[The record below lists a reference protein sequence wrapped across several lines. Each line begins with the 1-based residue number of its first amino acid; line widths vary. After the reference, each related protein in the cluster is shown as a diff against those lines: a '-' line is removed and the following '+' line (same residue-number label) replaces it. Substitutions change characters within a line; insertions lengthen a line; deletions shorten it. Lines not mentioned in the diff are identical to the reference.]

1 MTANVAPDINAGDAL
16 VLFGASG
23 DLARKKLYPALY
35 QLESRGRLDGL
46 RVVGVARSHW
56 GDEALRGYVHDS
68 LMLSG
73 KPIDTEV
80 WGRLSER
87 MSMVSGEYTEAA
99 TYERLAS
106 TLGAECARPVFYLA
120 IPPSIFPAVVDG
132 LAGVG
137 LAGERGRV
145 VVEKPFGRD
154 LDSARA
160 LNATLHAHFPERSI
174 FRIDHYLGKE
184 SVENLLVFRFAN
196 SFLEPIWNR
205 NYVDN
210 VQVTMAEQFGVE
222 GRGSFYDSVGA
233 IRDVVQNHLLQVVAL
248 LAMEPPLGADAEH
261 LRDETTKVLAAM
273 KTVDCKHLLRGQYVD
288 YRDEPGVKPTSQT
301 ETFAALHLEIDS
313 WRWAGVP
320 FYVRAGKALTASAVE
335 AVVELR
341 QPPRMLFRGRE
352 SDPAGANMIRF
363 RLGAHDGVT
372 MTVQAKEPGSAATSR
387 SIDLAVDFE
396 HALGTRR
403 EAYDRLLDDALKG
416 DARRFARV
424 DGVEEAWR
432 IVQPALDDP
441 GPVAFYERGSWG
453 PSEADSIFRNEGDTW
468 HPPLI

>member
-1 MTANVAPDINAGDAL
+1 MTEAATGSSTDGDAL

-35 QLESRGRLDGL
+35 QLEQRGRLDGL
-46 RVVGVARSHW
+46 RVIGVARSQW
-56 GDEALRGYVHDS
+56 GNDALRGYVHDS
-68 LMLSG
+68 LVLTG
-73 KPIDTEV
+73 KPLDTTV
-80 WGRLSER
+80 WNRLEAR
-87 MSMVSGEYTEAA
+87 LSMVSGEYTDATTYEHLAA
-99 TYERLAS
+99 TMA
-106 TLGAECARPVFYLA
+106 TATRPVFYLA
-120 IPPSIFPAVVDG
+120 IPPSIFPSVIDG
-132 LAGVG
+132 LAAVG

-160 LNATLHAHFPERSI
+160 LNATLHARFPERSI

-222 GRGSFYDSVGA
+222 GRGSFYDAVGA

-273 KTVDCKHLLRGQYVD
+273 KTIDSSHLVRGQYNG
-288 YRDEPGVKPTSQT
+288 YRDEMGVKPTSDT

-320 FYVRAGKALTASAVE
+320 FYVRAGKALTEGAVE

-341 QPPRMLFRGRE
+341 QPPRMLFHGR
-352 SDPAGANMIRF
+352 DGDTAGANMIRF

-372 MTVQAKEPGSAATSR
+372 MTVQAKEPGSAAESR
-387 SIDLAVDFE
+387 SIDLSVDFD

-403 EAYDRLLDDALKG
+403 EAYDRLLDDALRG

-424 DGVEEAWR
+424 DSVEQAWR
-432 IVQPALDDP
+432 IVQPALDNP
-441 GPVAFYERGSWG
+441 GPVCSYERGSWG
-453 PSEADSIFRNEGDTW
+453 PTEAEGIFRSAGDTW
-468 HPPLI
+468 HPPLT

>member
-1 MTANVAPDINAGDAL
+1 MITERALDANAGDAL

-35 QLESRGRLDGL
+35 QLETRGRLAGL
-46 RVVGVARSHW
+46 RVVGVARSQW

-68 LMLSG
+68 LTLSG

-87 MSMVSGEYTEAA
+87 LSMVSGEYTEAA

-106 TLGAECARPVFYLA
+106 TLGAECVRPVFYLA
-120 IPPSIFPAVVDG
+120 IPPSVFPAVVDG
-132 LAGVG
+132 LASVD

-154 LDSARA
+154 LESAKA
-160 LNATLHAHFPERSI
+160 LNAALHAHFPERSI

-341 QPPRMLFRGRE
+341 QPPRMLFRGRD
-352 SDPAGANMIRF
+352 SDAAGANMIRF

-453 PSEADSIFRNEGDTW
+453 PTEADSIFRNEGDTW

>member
-1 MTANVAPDINAGDAL
+1 MRPGEPGDAL

-35 QLESRGRLDGL
+35 QLEARGRLEGM
-46 RVVGVARSHW
+46 RVVGVARSAW
-56 GDEALRGYVHDS
+56 GDEALRGYAHDS
-68 LMLSG
+68 LTLAG
-73 KPIDTEV
+73 KPLDTTV
-80 WGRLSER
+80 WNRLSAR
-87 MSMVSGEYTEAA
+87 LTMVSGDYADPATYQRLATTIEAA
-99 TYERLAS
+99 
-106 TLGAECARPVFYLA
+106 ARPVFYLA
-120 IPPSIFPAVVDG
+120 IPPVVFDDVVSG
-132 LAGVG
+132 LGAVG

-145 VVEKPFGRD
+145 VIEKPFGRD
-154 LDSARA
+154 LASARE
-160 LNATLHAHFPERSI
+160 LNATLHAAFPEPSI

-210 VQVTMAEQFGVE
+210 VQVTMAESFGVE
-222 GRGSFYDSVGA
+222 GRGSFYDEVGA

-248 LAMEPPLGADAEH
+248 LAMEPPIGANADH

-273 KTVDCKHLLRGQYVD
+273 SSIDCKNLVRGQYD
-288 YRDEPGVKPTSQT
+288 GYRDEMGVKATSST
-301 ETFAALHLEIDS
+301 ETFAAMHLEIDS

-320 FYVRAGKALTASAVE
+320 FYVRTGKALTTSAVE

-341 QPPRMLFRGRE
+341 QPPRMLFQGR
-352 SDPAGANMIRF
+352 DGAATPGPNMIRF
-363 RLGAHDGVT
+363 RLGARDGVT
-372 MTVQAKEPGSAATSR
+372 MTVQAKEPGAATVTR
-387 SIDLAVDFE
+387 DIDLSVDFD
-396 HALGTRR
+396 HALGMRR

-424 DGVEEAWR
+424 DSVEEAWR

-441 GPVAFYERGSWG
+441 GPVHHYERGSWG
-453 PSEADSIFRNEGDTW
+453 PAEADSIFRVEGDTW
-468 HPPLI
+468 HPPLTPA

>member
-1 MTANVAPDINAGDAL
+1 MHGQAASDTEGDAL

-35 QLESRGRLDGL
+35 QLEQRGRLEGL
-46 RVVGVARSHW
+46 RVVGVARSKW

-68 LMLSG
+68 LVLSG
-73 KPIDTEV
+73 KPIDTTV
-80 WGRLSER
+80 WNRLAAR
-87 MSMVSGEYTEAA
+87 LSMVSGEYARPE
-99 TYERLAS
+99 TYQRLAQ
-106 TLGAECARPVFYLA
+106 LIAGATRPVFYLA
-120 IPPSIFPAVVDG
+120 VPPSVFADVIDG
-132 LAGVG
+132 LANVG

-154 LDSARA
+154 LESAKA
-160 LNATLHAHFPERSI
+160 LNATLHSKFPERSI

-222 GRGSFYDSVGA
+222 GRGSFYDAVGA
-233 IRDVVQNHLLQVVAL
+233 VRDVVQNHLLQVVAL
-248 LAMEPPLGADAEH
+248 LAMEPPLGAGAEH
-261 LRDETTKVLAAM
+261 LRDETIKVLASM
-273 KTVDCKHLLRGQYVD
+273 KAVDCKHLVRGQYD
-288 YRDEPGVKPTSQT
+288 GYRDEPGVKPTSET

-320 FYVRAGKALTASAVE
+320 FFVRAGKALTQSAVE
-335 AVVELR
+335 AVIELR
-341 QPPRMLFRGRE
+341 QPPRMLFHGLD
-352 SDPAGANMIRF
+352 SDDTGANMIRF
-363 RLGAHDGVT
+363 RLGARDGVT
-372 MTVQAKEPGSAATSR
+372 MTVQAKEPGSAAESR
-387 SIDLAVDFE
+387 SVDLTVDFD
-396 HALGTRR
+396 HALGMRR

-416 DARRFARV
+416 DTRRFARV
-424 DGVEEAWR
+424 DSVEEAWR

-441 GPVAFYERGSWG
+441 GPVCRYERGSWG
-453 PSEADSIFRNEGDTW
+453 PTEADSVFRNEGDTW
-468 HPPLI
+468 HPPLPSA